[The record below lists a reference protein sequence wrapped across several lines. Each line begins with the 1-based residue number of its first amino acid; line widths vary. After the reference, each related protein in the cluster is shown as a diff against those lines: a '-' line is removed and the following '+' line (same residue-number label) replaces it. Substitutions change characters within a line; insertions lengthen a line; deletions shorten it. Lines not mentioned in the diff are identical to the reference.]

1 MTSNSAALTAPRLK
15 QTYKEQIIPA
25 MQEEF
30 EYDSVMAV
38 PKLIKISLNIGLGEA
53 LTNGRAVES
62 AINDLTTITGQ
73 KPVTTRAR
81 KSIANFKL
89 REGNPIGCSVTL
101 RGDRMYYFLDR
112 LIYTALPRIRDFRG
126 LARKGFDGRGNY
138 SLGLREQIIFPE
150 IDYNSI
156 DKFRGLQVTIN
167 TTAKTDEE
175 AIRLISLFG
184 MPFVRQTGG

>member
-1 MTSNSAALTAPRLK
+1 MASNSAALTTPRLK

-53 LTNGRAVES
+53 LTNGRALES

-89 REGNPIGCSVTL
+89 REGNPIGCAVTL

-112 LIYTALPRIRDFRG
+112 LINTALPRIRDFRG